1 MTSFMGDARRA
12 KGTTMDPRRRGT
24 RLHRPGFDDDQ
35 DELSDNGPVTGW
47 LVVIDGPGRG
57 RAVELGF
64 GLNTIGTSVE
74 NRVQLDFGDVA
85 ISREEHFSIAYDA
98 IHKKFH
104 LIRGRGANLVYV
116 DNLPLTDARELQPY
130 AEILL
135 GATQLRFIPLCG
147 PDWAW
152 PETTA
157 DKPA

>member
-1 MTSFMGDARRA
+1 MTSYMGDGRRA

-24 RLHRPGFDDDQ
+24 RLHRPGFEDQEDDAA
-35 DELSDNGPVTGW
+35 DNGPVTGW

-64 GLNTIGTSVE
+64 GLNTIGTSAD

-85 ISREEHFSIAYDA
+85 ISRDDHFSIAYDP

-104 LIRGRGANLVYV
+104 LIRGRGMNLVYV
-116 DNLPLTDARELQPY
+116 DDTPLTDARELAPH
-130 AEILL
+130 ADIVV

-152 PETTA
+152 PETKVGA
-157 DKPA
+157 PG